1 MLHMVNSLNHVVFDF
16 LQLSSDLFSGQSL
29 PLLLA
34 IVKLPLFRLVTVLV
48 VAFGLLCG
56 IAFSTWT
63 VRATCGLNWRLV
75 SQGNRLVQMF
85 FSSGLSLSL
94 ALHLGIVLGGWEE
107 GGLLLVLVPAFC
119 LCAQNLPQRHSSALA
134 CLLLAIVAI
143 PVGFATPLETGSD
156 GFRHDVLGLGR
167 QGRAQAGA
175 SVEEQ
180 AQGVWDVVG
189 RAMQLFVC
197 AFYAG
202 IQHAPI
208 QVYHA
213 SKEEHK
219 DASVEYCSPA
229 MRGSAR
235 YAFLMLFLS
244 GCLRLSVFFSVCVF
258 QDNAMHVL
266 LEGASGYE
274 FNKAC
279 ACCLMVY
286 LLYQACW
293 NLTQL
298 REQVMPSLDQV
309 GLHTPRSK
317 VKMLVVCLALA
328 SFPLAE
334 HAQVV
339 FWVTNVLAGCA
350 VLAACLTLR
359 K

>member
-1 MLHMVNSLNHVVFDF
+1 MHVTNVVFDF
-16 LQLSSDLFSGQSL
+16 LHLSSELFSGQSI
-29 PLLLA
+29 PIMLA
-34 IVKLPLFRLVTVLV
+34 IVTLPLFRLITIIV
-48 VAFGLLCG
+48 VAIGLLCG
-56 IAFSTWT
+56 IGFSTWT

-75 SQGNRLVQMF
+75 SQGNRSLHLL
-85 FSSGLSLSL
+85 FSAGLSLSL
-94 ALHLGIVLGGWEE
+94 ALHLGTVLGGWEA

-143 PVGFATPLETGSD
+143 PVGFATPLEAGSA
-156 GFRHDVLGLGR
+156 GLRHDVLGLGR
-167 QGRAQAGA
+167 QRQAQAGG

-180 AQGVWDVVG
+180 AQGVWDIVG

-266 LEGASGYE
+266 LEGSRGYE

-279 ACCLMVY
+279 VCCLMVY

-293 NLTQL
+293 TLTQL

>member
-1 MLHMVNSLNHVVFDF
+1 MHVANVVFDF
-16 LQLSSDLFSGQSL
+16 LHLSSELFSGQSL
-29 PLLLA
+29 PVVLA
-34 IVKLPLFRLVTVLV
+34 IVMLPLFRLITVIV
-48 VAFGLLCG
+48 VAIGLLCG
-56 IAFSTWT
+56 ITFSTWI

-75 SQGNRLVQMF
+75 SQGNRMLQLF
-85 FSSGLSLSL
+85 FSAVLSLSL
-94 ALHLGIVLGGWEE
+94 ALHLGTVLGGWET

-119 LCAQNLPQRHSSALA
+119 LCAQNLPQRHSSPLG

-143 PVGFATPLETGSD
+143 PVGFATPLEAGSA
-156 GFRHDVLGLGR
+156 GLRHDVLGMGR
-167 QGRAQAGA
+167 QGQAQAGG

-274 FNKAC
+274 FDKAC
-279 ACCLMVY
+279 VCCLMVY

-293 NLTQL
+293 TLTQL

-339 FWVTNVLAGCA
+339 FWATNVLAGCA

>member
-1 MLHMVNSLNHVVFDF
+1 MGLGNLIPDIVFDF
-16 LQLSSDLFSGQSL
+16 LHLSSDLFSGQSL

-34 IVKLPLFRLVTVLV
+34 IVKLPLFRLVTVLD
-48 VAFGLLCG
+48 VAIGLLCG
-56 IAFSTWT
+56 ITFSTWI

-75 SQGNRLVQMF
+75 SQGSRMLQLF
-85 FSSGLSLSL
+85 FSAGLSLSL
-94 ALHLGIVLGGWEE
+94 ALHLGTVLGGWEA

-134 CLLLAIVAI
+134 CLLLAMVAI
-143 PVGFATPLETGSD
+143 PVGFATPLEAGSA
-156 GFRHDVLGLGR
+156 GLRHDVLGLGR
-167 QGRAQAGA
+167 QGQAQAGG

-202 IQHAPI
+202 VQHAPI

-279 ACCLMVY
+279 VCCLMVY

-293 NLTQL
+293 TLTQL

-328 SFPLAE
+328 SFPLGE

-339 FWVTNVLAGCA
+339 FWATNALAVCA
-350 VLAACLTLR
+350 VLAACMTLR

>member
-1 MLHMVNSLNHVVFDF
+1 
-16 LQLSSDLFSGQSL
+16 
-29 PLLLA
+29 
-34 IVKLPLFRLVTVLV
+34 
-48 VAFGLLCG
+48 
-56 IAFSTWT
+56 
-63 VRATCGLNWRLV
+63 
-75 SQGNRLVQMF
+75 
-85 FSSGLSLSL
+85 
-94 ALHLGIVLGGWEE
+94 
-107 GGLLLVLVPAFC
+107 
-119 LCAQNLPQRHSSALA
+119 
-134 CLLLAIVAI
+134 
-143 PVGFATPLETGSD
+143 
-156 GFRHDVLGLGR
+156 
-167 QGRAQAGA
+167 
-175 SVEEQ
+175 VEEQ

-202 IQHAPI
+202 VQHAPI

-279 ACCLMVY
+279 VCCLMVY

-293 NLTQL
+293 TLTQL

>member
-1 MLHMVNSLNHVVFDF
+1 MNIACIWFDF
-16 LQLSSDLFSGQSL
+16 IQISTDLFSGKSL
-29 PLLLA
+29 PIMLA
-34 IVKLPLFRLVTVLV
+34 IVMLPLFRPITIII
-48 VAFGLLCG
+48 VAIGLLCG
-56 IAFSTWT
+56 IGFSTWI

-75 SQGNRLVQMF
+75 SQGNRLVQMI
-85 FSSGLSLSL
+85 FSAGLSLSL
-94 ALHLGIVLGGWEE
+94 ALHLGTVLGGWEA

-119 LCAQNLPQRHSSALA
+119 LCAENLPQRHSSPLA

-143 PVGFATPLETGSD
+143 PVGFAIPLEAGSA
-156 GFRHDVLGLGR
+156 GLRHDVLGLGR
-167 QGRAQAGA
+167 QRQAQAGGN
-175 SVEEQ
+175 VEEQ

-202 IQHAPI
+202 VQHAPI

-213 SKEEHK
+213 SKEEHQ

-266 LEGASGYE
+266 LEGARGYE

-279 ACCLMVY
+279 VCCLMVY

-293 NLTQL
+293 TLTQL